1 MTIKSTDYALL
12 AQDSYK
18 DREVNEDVVLG
29 GITYRVKDHVDNP
42 KTGFQA
48 TAYRRVDTGEVVIAY
63 RGTEFDREPVH
74 DGVVDAGMAL
84 AGVNAQVRDAD
95 AFTRRVLDKAKT
107 DAEKSNQPLNVT
119 VTGHS
124 LGGTLAELEAHKYG
138 LKGETFNAFGAA
150 GLVHGVPKGGHQVI
164 NHVRAGDP
172 VSAASAHFG
181 EVRVYAAQ
189 QDIDTLSKAGYRDD
203 GGILSVRNPA
213 KATGFSA
220 HSVDNFVPNSETLG
234 RSIIAPEN
242 EARYRAHHGMID
254 RYRDDVYGARA
265 IASVPLQTKVQ
276 AGQAVGHAVGHG
288 MKAVSH
294 AAGQAYDTTSTAV
307 VHAAETTGQAVV
319 SGAQAAGRAAGR
331 TYDATSTAA
340 VQAVHATGKAVVSGV
355 QAVGHAAE
363 RTYAV
368 TSTAVAQAADTAGKA
383 IVSGAQATGRAAER
397 TYDATN
403 TAVVHA
409 AERTGK
415 AVVSGA
421 QAASH
426 AAERTYDATRE
437 QVITGTQRAGQALE
451 QAGEAVREGAS
462 RAVDK
467 LTHPGSWFSS
477 QTGPVPLLNDGQ
489 HPGNRFYKQA
499 LAGLE
504 KINAERGIPSDQRT
518 CNAAGTLAASAC
530 ESRFRQIDHVVL
542 NDNGS
547 KLIAVQGQ
555 PGAALSKVIGVDTVV
570 ALNTPLAE
578 SSQAFTV
585 AEAQNQQQNQ
595 QRSQQVNQPV
605 QAQAGPVL
613 A

>member
-1 MTIKSTDYALL
+1 MTIASTGYALL
-12 AQDSYK
+12 AQDSYH
-18 DREVNEDVVLG
+18 D
-29 GITYRVKDHVDNP
+29 RVKDEKIVLDGAIYKVFDHTDNP
-42 KTGFQA
+42 ITGFQA
-48 TAYRRVDTGEVVIAY
+48 TAYQRVDTGEVVIAY

-74 DGVVDAGMAL
+74 DGIVDAGMAL
-84 AGVNAQVRDAD
+84 AGVNAQKHDAD
-95 AFTRRVLDKAKT
+95 VFTQRVLAQAKV
-107 DAEKSNQPLNVT
+107 DAQKNNQPPNVT

-124 LGGTLAELEAHKYG
+124 LGGTLAQLEARKFG
-138 LKGETFNAFGAA
+138 LQGETFNAFGAA

-189 QDIDTLSKAGYRDD
+189 QDIDTLGKAGYRDD
-203 GGILSVRNPA
+203 GGALSARNPA
-213 KATGFSA
+213 KATDFGA
-220 HSVDNFVPNSETLG
+220 HRVDNFVPNSETLG
-234 RSIIAPEN
+234 RSIITPEN
-242 EARYRAHHGMID
+242 QARYHAHRGMID
-254 RYRDDVYGARA
+254 RYRNDVYNTRA
-265 IASVPLQTKVQ
+265 IASVPLQTGVQ
-276 AGQAVGHAVGHG
+276 AGQTVGHG
-288 MKAVSH
+288 VKAAGH

>member
-1 MTIKSTDYALL
+1 MTINSTDYALL
-12 AQDSYK
+12 AKDSYNDPDPDPK
-18 DREVNEDVVLG
+18 KRE
-29 GITYRVKDHVDNP
+29 ITLDGVKYKIVDHVDNP
-42 KTGFQA
+42 TTGFQA
-48 TAYRRVDTGEVVIAY
+48 TAYQRVNTGEVVIAF

-74 DGVVDAGMAL
+74 DGVVDVGMAL
-84 AGVNAQVRDAD
+84 AGVNVQAADAD
-95 AFTRRVLDKAKT
+95 AFTKRVLKQAEA
-107 DAEKSNQPLNVT
+107 DAQETQRPLNVT

-124 LGGTLAELEAHKYG
+124 LGGTLAELQAHKFG

-150 GLVHGVPKGGHQVI
+150 GLVHGAPKGGHQVI

-189 QDIDTLSKAGYRDD
+189 QDIDTLGKAGYRDD
-203 GGILSVRNPA
+203 GGGLTMRNPV
-213 KATGFSA
+213 KATNFSA
-220 HSVDNFVPNSETLG
+220 HSIDNFVPNSDTLG
-234 RSIIAPEN
+234 HSIIAPEN
-242 EARYRAHHGMID
+242 QARYHAHHGMIN
-254 RYRDDVYGARA
+254 RYRNDVYAARA
-265 IASVPLQTKVQ
+265 IASVPLQTGVQ
-276 AGQAVGHAVGHG
+276 AGQAVGQ
-288 MKAVSH
+288 
-294 AAGQAYDTTSTAV
+294 AAGQVYDTTSTAV
-307 VHAAETTGQAVV
+307 I
-319 SGAQAAGRAAGR
+319 
-331 TYDATSTAA
+331 
-340 VQAVHATGKAVVSGV
+340 HAT
-355 QAVGHAAE
+355 E
-363 RTYAV
+363 T
-368 TSTAVAQAADTAGKA
+368 
-383 IVSGAQATGRAAER
+383 
-397 TYDATN
+397 
-403 TAVVHA
+403 
-409 AERTGK
+409 TGK

-421 QAASH
+421 QAVGH

-437 QVITGTQRAGQALE
+437 QVITGTQRAGRALE

-462 RAVDK
+462 RAMDK
-467 LTHPGSWFSS
+467 LTDKLGSWLSS
-477 QTGPVPLLNDGQ
+477 EAGPMPLLNDGQ
-489 HPGNRFYKQA
+489 HPGNGFYKQA

-578 SSQAFTV
+578 SSQAFAV
-585 AEAQNQQQNQ
+585 AEAQNQQQTQ

>member
-164 NHVRAGDP
+164 NLGRAGDP

-294 AAGQAYDTTSTAV
+294 AAGQAYDAARDTAD
-307 VHAAETTGQAVV
+307 T
-319 SGAQAAGRAAGR
+319 GAQWAGR
-331 TYDATSTAA
+331 TLD
-340 VQAVHATGKAVVSGV
+340 
-355 QAVGHAAE
+355 
-363 RTYAV
+363 
-368 TSTAVAQAADTAGKA
+368 
-383 IVSGAQATGRAAER
+383 
-397 TYDATN
+397 
-403 TAVVHA
+403 
-409 AERTGK
+409 
-415 AVVSGA
+415 
-421 QAASH
+421 
-426 AAERTYDATRE
+426 
-437 QVITGTQRAGQALE
+437 RAGQTI
-451 QAGEAVREGAS
+451 RDGAPG
-462 RAVDK
+462 VIETLK
-467 LTHPGSWFSS
+467 HPGSWLGS
-477 QTGPVPLLNDGQ
+477 QAEPIPLLSDPR
-489 HPGNRFYKQA
+489 HPGNGLFMQA
-499 LAGLE
+499 QAGMQ
-504 KINAERGIPSDQRT
+504 GIDAKYGRTSDHQT
-518 CNAAGTLAASAC
+518 DNAAGAVAVAGMRAGLTRIDAMELGGISGNKIVAA
-530 ESRFRQIDHVVL
+530 
-542 NDNGS
+542 
-547 KLIAVQGQ
+547 QG
-555 PGAALSKVIGVDTVV
+555 PLGTAHPKVIDVPTVQ

-578 SSQAFTV
+578 SSQAFAV
-585 AEAQNQQQNQ
+585 ADTQAQQQNQ
-595 QRSQQVNQPV
+595 QRSQQVARP
-605 QAQAGPVL
+605 AQAAPSLV
-613 A
+613 